1 MGGIQQQNTKTVGQ
15 TIPIPLILKMVPRQE
30 YVEHDFQNNI
40 LGIEYAITS
49 NNYNMCTF
57 SGTLENRLIN
67 IYKLLVLILLRQ
79 GPECN

>member
-49 NNYNMCTF
+49 KQLQYAHIARPLGESYRPN
-57 SGTLENRLIN
+57 
-67 IYKLLVLILLRQ
+67 
-79 GPECN
+79 